1 MKIFLSHSSKEPF
14 YIQIYDQVKS
24 LILTGNLNEGQAL
37 PSMRKLAK
45 ELSVSVITAK
55 RAYEELEKEGYTYSI
70 VGKGSFV
77 AEQNLSIIR
86 ERKMKALEEQM
97 HAIIANSKE
106 IGISIDELQEMLNV
120 FYKE

>member
-1 MKIFLSHSSKEPF
+1 MKIFLSNTSKEPF
-14 YIQIYDQVKS
+14 YTQIYVQVKS
-24 LILTGNLNEGQAL
+24 LILTGDLTEGQSL

-45 ELSVSVITAK
+45 ELGVSVITAK

-77 AEQNLSIIR
+77 AEQNLSIIK
-86 ERKMKALEEQM
+86 ERKMKAVEEQM
-97 HAIIANSKE
+97 HDVIANSKE
-106 IGISIDELQEMLNV
+106 IGISLEELQEMLNI